1 MESGRRG
8 GDPERGRRIYYR
20 RGQRRVDARLMSIHD
35 TIAIQSGDPL
45 DKAIK
50 TYEEINWGESEERIR
65 TTPSK
70 ENLLSRGFRVNWRG
84 VEERISRIN
93 RVIFWRIA
101 MKYEYVIY
109 NRLNNR

>member
-50 TYEEINWGESEERIR
+50 TYEEINWRESEERIR

-84 VEERISRIN
+84 VGEEDLEDQSSNFLEDCDEIRICNI
-93 RVIFWRIA
+93 
-101 MKYEYVIY
+101 
-109 NRLNNR
+109 